1 MRRYLWRP
9 RAPACQKTDLRTT
22 AVGATKGMQWVVVAL
37 HLCRM
42 VCIGLVLH
50 LCSACTW
57 ASSQAAQGAHSAVA
71 AQHPLLLGLI
81 GGDSDC
87 ETGSLSSVETG
98 QMSAAET
105 DMTEICC

>member
-1 MRRYLWRP
+1 MKQ
-9 RAPACQKTDLRTT
+9 CT
-22 AVGATKGMQWVVVAL
+22 ADCCPVPTVLHGMQWVVVAL

-57 ASSQAAQGAHSAVA
+57 ASSQAAPGAHSAVA

-81 GGDSDC
+81 GGESNCDKG
-87 ETGSLSSVETG
+87 TT
-98 QMSAAET
+98 
-105 DMTEICC
+105 IY